1 MLKLEKN
8 SIKETFMN
16 NLITYKSNQEKDFF
30 EFKNISKFY
39 KSGKINVV
47 GLQNINLKISYGDF
61 IVIGGISGSGKST
74 LLNLMG
80 LIDQPDQGDIFIEN
94 KKINY
99 NNDRLTTEI
108 RKNKIGFIFQNFNLI
123 PTLTVFENI
132 EYSLLKSIKEIKRR
146 HLIINQA
153 LEKVGILNLSKR
165 YPEEISGGQQQ
176 RTSIARA
183 FAKSPS
189 IILADEPTANLDSG
203 NGENILE
210 IMKTMNIEERV
221 TFVIATH
228 DSSIMKMAKRK
239 IIVSDGKIIKDTRI

>member
-1 MLKLEKN
+1 
-8 SIKETFMN
+8 MN
-16 NLITYKSNQEKDFF
+16 NSNKYKSNQKKDFF
-30 EFKNISKFY
+30 EFRNISKFY

-47 GLQNINLKISYGDF
+47 GLKNINLKISHGDF

-74 LLNLMG
+74 LLNIMG

-94 KKINY
+94 NKIDY
-99 NNDRLTTEI
+99 NNDRLITEI

-132 EYSLLKSIKEIKRR
+132 EYPLLKSIKDLKQR

-165 YPEEISGGQQQ
+165 YPDEISGGQQQ

-203 NGENILE
+203 NGENILKL
-210 IMKTMNIEERV
+210 MKTMNIREGV

-228 DSSIMKMAKRK
+228 DTAVMKMAKRK
-239 IIVSDGKIIKDTRI
+239 IIVSDGQIIKDARI